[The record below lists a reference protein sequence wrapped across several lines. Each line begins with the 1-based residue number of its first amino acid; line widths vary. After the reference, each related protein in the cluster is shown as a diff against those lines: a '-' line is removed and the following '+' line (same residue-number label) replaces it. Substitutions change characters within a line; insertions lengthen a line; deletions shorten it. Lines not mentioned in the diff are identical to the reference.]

1 MFNIDNKFTQKYI
14 NGEISFEKLIDE
26 VYKEF
31 NKYILNMIDEVFK
44 DDSNK

>member
-1 MFNIDNKFTQKYI
+1 MFNMDNEITKKYI

-31 NKYILNMIDEVFK
+31 NEYILNMINEVFK
-44 DDSNK
+44 DDIN